1 MSIQVQGLQES
12 LRVLGRLEPEL
23 KKEFARN
30 VQRIVRPLKD
40 TIDGRVP
47 KQAPLSGWDHN
58 GAKGWAPKKVSV
70 RTDTRLPRRRRPG
83 FVGTSALNVIKITTK
98 GSSVAI
104 ADMAGKANGASS
116 RRSPKYQ
123 RPNFAR
129 ALTARLGEPSRFMWR
144 DVEDSIRLIT
154 DELEPLVKQ
163 VQQVANQEL
172 MRIR

>member
-1 MSIQVQGLQES
+1 MSIQVKGLQES
-12 LRVLGRLEPEL
+12 LRVLGKVEPEL
-23 KKEFARN
+23 KRQFAKD
-30 VQRIVRPLKD
+30 VQRIVRPLK
-40 TIDGRVP
+40 TEIDSRIP
-47 KQAPLSGWDHN
+47 RQAPLSGWDHN
-58 GAKGWAPKKVSV
+58 GAKGWNPKKVSV
-70 RTDTRLPRRRRPG
+70 RTDTRLPRRRPG
-83 FVGTSALNVIKITTK
+83 SVGTSTLNVIKITTK

-129 ALTARLGEPSRFMWR
+129 VLTARLGEPSRFMWR

-163 VQQVANQEL
+163 VQQAANQEL

>member
-70 RTDTRLPRRRRPG
+70 RTDTRLPRRRPNSP
-83 FVGTSALNVIKITTK
+83 GTSVINVVRIVTK

-104 ADMAGKANGASS
+104 ADMAGKANGSSS

-123 RPNFAR
+123 RPNFAP
-129 ALTARLGEPSRFMWR
+129 ALTRRLGPPSRFMWAENEQAIQS
-144 DVEDSIRLIT
+144 VT
-154 DELEPLVKQ
+154 DELTPYIKQ
-163 VQQVANQEL
+163 VQDDANKQL